1 LREEFNIKTE
11 SPKMQEVVVVHYG
24 EKEVG
29 IVIDRVIRESQVVV
43 KSLGKHFKDQEIIS
57 GASIM
62 GDGIVAL
69 VLDTN
74 KIIEKYSR

>member
-1 LREEFNIKTE
+1 
-11 SPKMQEVVVVHYG
+11 
-24 EKEVG
+24 
-29 IVIDRVIRESQVVV
+29 VIRESQVVV
-43 KSLGKHFKDQEIIS
+43 KSIGKHFKDQEIIS